1 MIENL
6 KEFCRLFYA
15 STFIPVSVCRA
26 PGNVLY
32 SYPTVFEGLH
42 DTHSSLPSLL
52 HFEKNPD
59 YVIMQSFSY
68 FGYVAREGHDEF
80 IVIGPVFSV
89 PVTESTVRMFMKE
102 CTISMQ
108 YKDFITNFLTNTP
121 LISFNQF
128 MQILAYLDFCLNNR
142 VTDPEQHFRL
152 TDIPSSKD
160 ISAMH
165 SANVYEAKEGHIYH
179 NTYSFEQQYL
189 ECVREGETWR
199 LMKMTEEAKHNLVT
213 GLIGDTPLRN
223 AKNLLIACTTL
234 TTRAAIAGGMDIEQA
249 YQLSDIYIQEGEKM
263 QTVEAV
269 LGLQRTVIY
278 DFTERVAQ
286 SKIPQGLSRDI
297 FDCVQFISQ
306 HTNELIRV
314 DDVAA
319 FSGKSRSYITQKFKK
334 ELGFDISSFIMRCK
348 LEEAKSLLS
357 YSDKTLSEIS
367 NYLCFSSQAYFQN
380 VFKKTYGLTP
390 KQYRNQTI

>member
-6 KEFCRLFYA
+6 KDFCRLFYT
-15 STFIPVSVCRA
+15 STFIPVSVCKA

-32 SYPTVFEGLH
+32 TYPTVFVGLH
-42 DTHSSLPSLL
+42 DTRSSLPSLL

-68 FGYVAREGHDEF
+68 FGYVAHEGSDEF

-89 PVTESTVRMFMKE
+89 PVTESTIRMFMKE
-102 CTISMQ
+102 CTISMKH
-108 YKDFITNFLTNTP
+108 KDFITNFLTNTP

-128 MQILAYLDFCLNNR
+128 MQILAYLDLCLNNR
-142 VTDPEQHFRL
+142 LTDPAQHFQL
-152 TDIPSSKD
+152 TDVPSSKD
-160 ISAMH
+160 ISAIH
-165 SANVYEAKEGHIYH
+165 SANVYEAKEGQIFH
-179 NTYSFEQQYL
+179 NTYSFERQYL
-189 ECVREGETWR
+189 DCVREGDTWR
-199 LMKMTEEAKHNLVT
+199 LKKIMKSAEHNLIT
-213 GLIGDTPLRN
+213 GRIGDTPLRN

-249 YQLSDIYIQEGEKM
+249 YQLSDIYIREGEKM

-306 HTNELIRV
+306 HTNESIRI

-390 KQYRNQTI
+390 MQYRNQTI

>member
-1 MIENL
+1 M
-6 KEFCRLFYA
+6 R
-15 STFIPVSVCRA
+15 PVSVCRA

-189 ECVREGETWR
+189 ECVREGETWH

-269 LGLQRTVIY
+269 LELQRTVIY

>member
-6 KEFCRLFYA
+6 REFCRLFYA
-15 STFIPVSVCRA
+15 STFIPICVCSTS
-26 PGNVLY
+26 GNLLY
-32 SYPTVFEGLH
+32 SYPGVTESPENLC
-42 DTHSSLPSLL
+42 PSFPSVIR
-52 HFEKNPD
+52 FEKNPD
-59 YVIMQSFSY
+59 YFIMQSFSY
-68 FGYVAREGHDEF
+68 FGYIDYTGHDEY

-89 PVTESTVRMFMKE
+89 SVTESTIRMFMKE
-102 CTISMQ
+102 CTIPMK
-108 YKDFITNFLTNTP
+108 YKDYITNLLVNTP

-128 MQILAYLDFCLNNR
+128 IQTLTYLNLCLNNR
-142 VTDPEQHFRL
+142 VTDPVQHFHL
-152 TDIPSSKD
+152 ADIPSQKN
-160 ISAMH
+160 ISVLH
-165 SANVYEAKEGHIYH
+165 SANIYEAKEGQIFH

-199 LMKMTEEAKHNLVT
+199 LKNIMESAQRNLIT
-213 GLIGDTPLRN
+213 GRIADTPLRN

-249 YQLSDIYIQEGEKM
+249 YQLSDVYIREGEKM
-263 QTVEAV
+263 QSVEA
-269 LGLQRTVIY
+269 LSSLQRTIIF

-286 SKIPQGLSRDI
+286 SKIPHGLSRDI
-297 FDCVQFISQ
+297 FECVQFISQ

-348 LEEAKSLLS
+348 LEEAKSLLA

-380 VFKKTYGLTP
+380 VFKKKYGLTP
-390 KQYRNQTI
+390 MQYRNQTV